1 MAKIITTM
9 TIIIIIIINWV
20 NIITI
25 TMVHKLRSLDPQQN
39 SKILLEEEVFGY
51 LEKLTNPN
59 RRMS

>member
-1 MAKIITTM
+1 M